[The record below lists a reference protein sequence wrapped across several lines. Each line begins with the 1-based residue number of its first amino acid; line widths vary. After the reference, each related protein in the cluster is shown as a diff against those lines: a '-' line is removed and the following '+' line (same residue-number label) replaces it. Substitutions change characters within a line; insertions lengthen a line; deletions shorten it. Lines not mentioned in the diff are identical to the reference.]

1 MRKLSRNNYRR
12 LKKHILMEIGL
23 WLHIGHF
30 AAGGPTA
37 VIIGIMIGIKQ
48 IIPNVIILI
57 NEPGYIN
64 FQLFGKDR
72 DIRLYPINTIFGPN
86 PIPLNYIT
94 VANPNDDLTWRYA
107 KNMIFSSMWVIN
119 WLGQKFP
126 ISQTIEDETKNI
138 NIWEAGIDTDYFTP
152 TDLPKTQDFF
162 IYYKSQNME
171 QVESVWGFLF
181 HNYYSMKGSLICYH
195 FYTPEMLRET
205 ARKSKFCIMLDNEE
219 TQGLAA
225 IEIMACNCPIFC
237 IDHTFYTNGNKA
249 MEGSVTSIVS
259 WSPVCGLKSSKEDWK
274 SNFPSFLANLSSYT
288 PAAFAHENYT
298 YKESARK
305 LMGIALQITNPVQ
318 EKVLS

>member
-1 MRKLSRNNYRR
+1 
-12 LKKHILMEIGL
+12 MEIGL

-237 IDHTFYTNGNKA
+237 IDRTFYTNGNKA

-259 WSPVCGLKSSKEDWK
+259 WSPVCGLKSPKEDWK
-274 SNFPSFLANLSSYT
+274 SDFPSFLANLSSYT

-305 LMGIALQITNPVQ
+305 LMGIALQIMNPVQ

>member
-1 MRKLSRNNYRR
+1 
-12 LKKHILMEIGL
+12 MEIGL

-48 IIPNVIILI
+48 IIPSVTILI

-72 DIRLYPINTIFGPN
+72 DIRLFPINTIFGPN
-86 PIPLNYIT
+86 PIPLNYIG
-94 VANPNDDLTWRYA
+94 VKDPNDDLTWRYA

-126 ISQTIEDETKNI
+126 ISQTIEDGTKNI
-138 NIWEAGIDTDYFTP
+138 NLWEAGIDTEYFTP
-152 TDLPKTQDFF
+152 TDLPKKQDFF

-171 QVESVWGFLF
+171 QIESVWSFLF
-181 HNYYSMKGSLICYH
+181 HNYYAMKGSLICYH
-195 FYTPEMLRET
+195 FYTPEMLRDA

-237 IDHTFYTNGNKA
+237 IDRTFYTNGKKA

-259 WSPVCGLKSSKEDWK
+259 WSPVCGLKSPKEDWK
-274 SNFPSFLANLSSYT
+274 SDFPSFLANLSSYT
-288 PAAFAHENYT
+288 PATFAHENYT

-305 LMGIALQITNPVQ
+305 LMGIALKIMNPVQ